1 MVSVRLEFL
10 GKPNFPPLRS
20 PCTISISRAA
30 TGETCQP
37 HRRSRYMVLVQGW
50 FIVHASRGNLLPLR
64 PLGTHQSII
73 WMPLQRIGFLTQSS
87 SPDDC
92 APAGRTHAV
101 LKRELCQLELRWS
114 WSEMACS
121 RRAPAALDED
131 DENAPVLAML
141 TGSILGRL
149 ADVA

>member
-1 MVSVRLEFL
+1 
-10 GKPNFPPLRS
+10 
-20 PCTISISRAA
+20 
-30 TGETCQP
+30 
-37 HRRSRYMVLVQGW
+37 
-50 FIVHASRGNLLPLR
+50 
-64 PLGTHQSII
+64 
-73 WMPLQRIGFLTQSS
+73 MPLQRIGFLTQSS

-114 WSEMACS
+114 GSEMACTKS
-121 RRAPAALDED
+121 STNHYFLSHSEEPNTKDERRAFGDPGVHRAALDED